1 MDHLVTTPAEICQLI
16 NLRNVST
23 VAAVADIFNSPAVR
37 DLVIDVAFTPSDFL
51 RYRLT
56 WKEKIKNS
64 APDSL
69 TSNALIT
76 RHEVHRRGL
85 SLWVM
90 SGQVQPAADGL
101 IVSGSVQQAIKDRGR
116 INCEEEIGKMANAW
130 LEFNYLLLHKPGG
143 VRTWR
148 RPADADQRA
157 ILFAG
162 KSAPKKIYVRLRKLP
177 PMTDRA
183 AWYDLLPAT
192 SSTPLTSSRDF
203 IRHCDAWGVHG
214 HYRHYKSGRVAYIA
228 PYVKGVNR
236 ENYRGREFELLSE
249 IKEK

>member
-1 MDHLVTTPAEICQLI
+1 MDHLVTTAAEICQLI

-23 VAAVADIFNSPAVR
+23 VDAVENIFNTPAVC

-116 INCEEEIGKMANAW
+116 INCEEEIGRLANAW

-162 KSAPKKIYVRLRKLP
+162 KSAPKKIYVRMRKLP
-177 PMTDRA
+177 PITATEKWAELR
-183 AWYDLLPAT
+183 PA
-192 SSTPLTSSRDF
+192 SSGSPSGEF
-203 IRHCDAWGVHG
+203 IRRCDAWGVHG
-214 HYRHYKSGRVAYIA
+214 HYRHYKSGRVSYIA
-228 PYVKGVNR
+228 PYVKGANR
-236 ENYRGREFELLSE
+236 ESYRGREFELLSE
-249 IKEK
+249 VK